1 MWAIHAAIQQNTG
14 AVLPLC
20 SVWLHSPLNLIFF
33 FSPVFAFL
41 CLWQRLS
48 LRPAACSGH
57 AAETVM
63 SLPLKEQPHRTAV
76 SDLFSV
82 VWFYFSVL
90 FFHSL
95 LPLVLFFPSVSSIV
109 HDNSSSPYLFTFSC
123 SVISP
128 CQRRFFPM
136 WSDFRGNWGPRH
148 KQTFK
153 F

>member
-48 LRPAACSGH
+48 LRPTACSGH

-82 VWFYFSVL
+82 VWFYFSVVL
-90 FFHSL
+90 SVVLSLPAATRSFFPLSFLHCSRQQFQPIFIHVFVFCHLSMSAPL
-95 LPLVLFFPSVSSIV
+95 LPHVVRL
-109 HDNSSSPYLFTFSC
+109 
-123 SVISP
+123 
-128 CQRRFFPM
+128 QRKLR
-136 WSDFRGNWGPRH
+136 S
-148 KQTFK
+148 TT
-153 F
+153 